1 MPGDITMSTLF
12 VNNLNTASGTTIT
25 VPTGKKVVV
34 TDQGGITAPGTVVNT
49 VQLQV
54 SAGSSTASTSD
65 VAMCTIGTYTTT
77 VANSKI
83 YIDAPIQTQ
92 VGTNASTSGLGI
104 FNLRSSLDSYNAAL
118 CRIAVARYR
127 DTSGNNGWMQGGTPF
142 QALHEANQ
150 AAGTAITY
158 KIYGRRQTGDANV
171 YILDGWGMSPFY
183 NCIIQEI
190 AP

>member
-1 MPGDITMSTLF
+1 MSTLF

-34 TDQGGITAPGTVVNT
+34 TDQGGITAPGGVVNT

-54 SAGSSTASTSD
+54 SVGASTTSTSD
-65 VAMCTIGTYTTT
+65 VALCTIGTYTTT

-83 YIDAPIQTQ
+83 LIYAPLQTQ
-92 VGTNASTSGLGI
+92 VGTNNTSSGLGV
-104 FNLRSSLDSYNAAL
+104 FNLRHSLDSYNASL

-127 DTSGNNGWMQGGTPF
+127 NASGENGWMQGGTPF
-142 QALHEANQ
+142 GALHAANQ

-158 KIYGRRQTGDANV
+158 KVYGRKQTGDAGV
-171 YILDGWGMSPFY
+171 YVNDTWGQSPFY

>member
-1 MPGDITMSTLF
+1 MSTLF

-34 TDQGGITAPGTVVNT
+34 TDQGGITAPGGVVNT
-49 VQLQV
+49 VNLQV
-54 SAGSSTASTSD
+54 SAGSSTTSTSD

-83 YIDAPIQTQ
+83 LINAPLQTQ
-92 VGTNASTSGLGI
+92 VGTNNSSSGLGV
-104 FNLRSSLDSYNAAL
+104 FNLRSSLDSYNVQL

-127 DTSGNNGWMQGGTPF
+127 NVSGENGWMQGGSTF

-158 KIYGRRQTGDANV
+158 KIYGRRQTGDAGV
-171 YILDGWGMSPFY
+171 YVLDTWGMSPFY